1 MNNKLLENLKINLH
15 QLLIIFKL
23 SYRELKGS
31 IKEFKII
38 IISIFLGVFIIS
50 GVGSVSENLK
60 YEINNKSNI
69 LLGGD
74 FELSATYQPFPV
86 QIKNWLDNNGKTT
99 HIIELRTMLSSKILK
114 EQKQRLV
121 ELKAV
126 DNYWPLIGSL

>member
-1 MNNKLLENLKINLH
+1 M
-15 QLLIIFKL
+15 
-23 SYRELKGS
+23 
-31 IKEFKII
+31 
-38 IISIFLGVFIIS
+38 
-50 GVGSVSENLK
+50 
-60 YEINNKSNI
+60 
-69 LLGGD
+69 GGD

-126 DNYWPLIGSL
+126 DNYWPLIGSLSVIPKIPINKSMKKIDLNRICK